1 MQNLESS
8 KQASHCSV
16 HEGKELE
23 LYCESC
29 EKLICLKCAVKGGK
43 HHDHTYYEIHEAFK
57 KFKGKMKPLLETTE
71 ERKKT
76 AIGVQEKL
84 EARCGEISEQEEDT
98 AVKIRDTF
106 KELRKELDARET
118 ELIGQLKKIN
128 KDKLKHL
135 KTQTDQIEK
144 ILAEY
149 NNSSLHPMKEID
161 EIDVLMRKSNIEQKL
176 EELATPFQPGILEPC
191 TEADTE
197 FLAADNMTALCQN
210 YGEILSSGP
219 PGPSKCDITGKG
231 AQVAAVGE
239 TSTAILKACDS
250 EGTPC
255 KGPIEALKCEVM
267 SERTD
272 TRASCSVERRGQSQ
286 YEISYLPTIKGRHLL
301 HVKVEG
307 QHVRGSPFPIA
318 VKSSI
323 EKLGTPVLTI
333 RGVTDSEARV
343 TEAGVTEA
351 GPWGVAINKRGE
363 VVVAE
368 SGGHCVS
375 VFSPRGEKLEL
386 QPFGEHGSGPGQLH
400 RPREIAFD
408 GEGNILV
415 VDHGNHRI
423 QKFTPGGQL
432 LTSVGTRGSKPRQ
445 FLYPTG
451 IAFNTSNSKWYV
463 TDNDNHR
470 IQVLNSDLTFSST
483 FGSKGDGRREFIY
496 PTGIACDSTGKVY
509 VADTHNHRI
518 QVLTANGKF
527 LRMFGGFGQGEGELN
542 NPIGVAI
549 SDMVYVCEDI
559 NCRVSV
565 FTLEGKFVKSFGR
578 IGKEPGCFEG
588 PRGLAVDS
596 SGVVYVCDKGNNRVQ
611 LF

>member
-29 EKLICLKCAVKGGK
+29 EKLICLKCGLKGGK
-43 HHDHTYYEIHEAFK
+43 HHDHNCHEIHEAFK
-57 KFKGKMKPLLETTE
+57 KFKAEMKPLLETTE

-76 AIGVQEKL
+76 AMGVQEKL
-84 EARCGEISEQEEDT
+84 ETRRGEISEQRGDT
-98 AVKIRDTF
+98 ADKIRDTF
-106 KELRKELDARET
+106 GRLRQKLDVRET
-118 ELIGQLKKIN
+118 ELIDQLDKI
-128 KDKLKHL
+128 KEDKLNHL
-135 KTQTDQIEK
+135 ETQTEQIEE
-144 ILAEY
+144 ILAKY
-149 NNSSLHPMKEID
+149 NNNSPHLDLMKEID
-161 EIDVLMRKSNIEQKL
+161 VLITKSNIKQKL
-176 EELATPFQPGILEPC
+176 EELATPFQPDILEPC

-210 YGEILSSGP
+210 YGEIYSPGP
-219 PGPSKCDITGKG
+219 PDPSKCHITGKG

-239 TSTAILKACDS
+239 TSTAILKTCNFK
-250 EGTPC
+250 GMPC
-255 KGPIEALKCEVM
+255 KGPIESPDCKVV
-267 SERTD
+267 SEITD
-272 TRASCSVERRGQSQ
+272 TSAGCSVERRGQSQ
-286 YEISYLPTIKGRHLL
+286 YEISYQPTIKGRHLL

-351 GPWGVAINKRGE
+351 GPWGVAINKRGK

-368 SGGHCVS
+368 CGGHCVS
-375 VFSPRGEKLEL
+375 VFSPSGEKLSS
-386 QPFGEHGSGPGQLH
+386 FGTHGSGPGQLD
-400 RPREIAFD
+400 RPREIALD
-408 GEGNILV
+408 GKENILV
-415 VDHGNHRI
+415 VDYGNHRI
-423 QKFTPGGQL
+423 QKFTPEGQL
-432 LTSVGTRGSKPRQ
+432 LTSVGTRGRGPLQ
-445 FLYPTG
+445 FKHPTG

-483 FGSKGDGRREFIY
+483 FGSEGDGEGQFCY
-496 PTGIACDSTGKVY
+496 PSGIACDSTGKVY
-509 VADTHNHRI
+509 VADTNNHHI
-518 QVLTANGKF
+518 QVLTANGEF
-527 LRMFGGFGQGEGELN
+527 LRMFGGEEKLK
-542 NPIGVAI
+542 NPIGVATI
-549 SDMVYVCEDI
+549 SDMVYVCEDM
-559 NCRVSV
+559 NYRVSV
-565 FTLEGKFVKSFGR
+565 FTSEGKFVKSFGR
-578 IGKEPGCFEG
+578 EGKGPGCFQDA
-588 PRGLAVDS
+588 RGLAVDN
-596 SGVVYVCDKGNNRVQ
+596 SGVMYVCDKGNNCVQ